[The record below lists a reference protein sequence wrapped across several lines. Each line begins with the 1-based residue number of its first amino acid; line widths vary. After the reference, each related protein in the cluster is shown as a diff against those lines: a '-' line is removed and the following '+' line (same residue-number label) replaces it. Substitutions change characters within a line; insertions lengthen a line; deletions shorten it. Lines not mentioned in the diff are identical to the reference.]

1 MELILAT
8 KNKHKVEEL
17 KKLFDDADL
26 KMFSLL
32 DLPNIPD
39 VVEDGKTFLEN
50 ARKKAR
56 EIAAFTGKMTLA
68 DDTGLAVDALGG
80 APGVYSARYSG
91 RDKDYQANNQKLLEE
106 MKKIPDEKRQAAFFC
121 VMVLITP
128 DGKEFDVE
136 GRCEG
141 LILRELKGDSGF
153 GYDPLFFIP
162 HLNKTL
168 AELTMDEKN
177 KISHRGNALRKI
189 REIIRDRLIKL

>member
-32 DLPNIPD
+32 DLPNIPN
-39 VVEDGKTFLEN
+39 VIEDGKTFLEN

-56 EIAAFTGKMTLA
+56 EIAALTGKMTLA
-68 DDTGLAVDALGG
+68 DDTGLAVNALDG

-106 MKKIPDEKRQAAFFC
+106 MIKIPDEKRQAAFVC

-141 LILRELKGDSGF
+141 MILKELKGDGGF

-168 AELTMDEKN
+168 AELSMDEKN
-177 KISHRGNALRKI
+177 KISHRGIALRKI
-189 REIIRDRLIKL
+189 REIIRNRLVKL